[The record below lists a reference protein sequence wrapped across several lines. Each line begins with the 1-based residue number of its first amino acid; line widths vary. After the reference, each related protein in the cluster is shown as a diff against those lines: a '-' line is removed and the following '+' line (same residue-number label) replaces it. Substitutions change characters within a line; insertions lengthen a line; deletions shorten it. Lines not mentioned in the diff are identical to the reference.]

1 MRESRTSGSVGAP
14 GGRLPGATRPPSAR
28 SSRSGSSSPSA
39 YALGADAVVRPDLG
53 RFWFLGFGQ
62 ADEIMAAGE
71 QAARRVLPTCGARSG
86 SGSAGMP
93 LARQPRTS
101 LPGGRGWQVPYEPLR
116 IEFDL
121 DDAPRTGLRRADPPD
136 DWDPGQR
143 T

>member
-1 MRESRTSGSVGAP
+1 IRGSPGCEPTRGAP
-14 GGRLPGATRPPSAR
+14 TALR
-28 SSRSGSSSPSA
+28 SFQSLWFQLASA

-62 ADEIMAAGE
+62 AHEIMAAGE

-116 IEFDL
+116 IDFDL
-121 DDAPRTGLRRADPPD
+121 DGAPRTGLRRAVPS
-136 DWDPGQR
+136 
-143 T
+143 